1 MSTFRSEQLRQPLSL
16 SGSFTGSLQGTA
28 SFATTASFALFAANG
43 GGSSSPT
50 NLISTGSVTASVN
63 IGNDTFRLTSGS
75 STFIYVNNS
84 GSIGLGNVPTYSL
97 DVNLGNNKSVRLQ
110 SGNSNNSFLGAAFG
124 NTAISNNIYYNGS
137 NWVYEKNAT
146 AVLLQLGFDQ
156 SFVINSYPAQP
167 AGTVGLPSLAGTITM
182 LPGGNVG
189 IGTPTPGYKL
199 EVDGSGRFTSG
210 LTITGSV
217 GISGSFND
225 GIPKLILTGVTDD
238 PADTLTY
245 NTVVNTLGD
254 TFTFTATN
262 GVYQLTMNTATP
274 FRSGYTYIM
283 FTAGLPGPGAGNVY
297 NTPYEYINESTIK
310 FYVKKFD
317 EPYGGRLTHATIE
330 IRVYPIP

>member
-1 MSTFRSEQLRQPLSL
+1 
-16 SGSFTGSLQGTA
+16 
-28 SFATTASFALFAANG
+28 
-43 GGSSSPT
+43 
-50 NLISTGSVTASVN
+50 V
-63 IGNDTFRLTSGS
+63 
-75 STFIYVNNS
+75 YVNNS

-97 DVNLGNNKSVRLQ
+97 DVNLGNNKAIRLQ

-124 NTAISNNIYYNGS
+124 NTGISNNIYYNGS

-189 IGTPTPGYKL
+189 VGTNNPGYKL
-199 EVDGSGRFTSG
+199 DVNGNGHFTNG

-217 GISGSFND
+217 EITGSVIISGSFND
-225 GIPKLILTGVTDD
+225 GIPKLILTGVTDS

-245 NTVVNTLGD
+245 NAVNTLGD
-254 TFTFTATN
+254 TFTFTANN
-262 GVYQLTMNTATP
+262 GEYTLTTSTTTP
-274 FRSGYTYIM
+274 FTSGYTYIM
-283 FTAGLPGPGAGNVY
+283 FTTGLPAPGGGNVY
-297 NTPYEYINESTIK
+297 NTHYEYIDGSTIK
-310 FYVKKFD
+310 FYVKKED
-317 EPYGGRLTHATIE
+317 NPYGGVLTNATIE